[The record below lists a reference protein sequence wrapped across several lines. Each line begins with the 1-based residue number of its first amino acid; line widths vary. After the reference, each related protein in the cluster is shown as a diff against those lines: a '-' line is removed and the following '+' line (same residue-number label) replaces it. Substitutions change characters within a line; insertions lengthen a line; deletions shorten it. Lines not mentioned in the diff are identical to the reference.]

1 MPTFRQDTKIGG
13 MVPMMKT
20 DDINDQA
27 ITKDKIRDGN
37 VTTEKLAEGAVST
50 DKLPDGAV
58 KTEKIADKNIT
69 TSKLADGA
77 VSTSKLADQN
87 VTKEKIAD
95 QSVDNSKLYPEAV
108 TYDKLK
114 DKSVITEKLNDRA
127 VTTEKVEEKAI
138 TNAKLGDQSV
148 DGRVVREA
156 SLETKHFA
164 NESVT
169 TEKVARKS
177 ITKDKLADNAV
188 DTSQVVD
195 GSIGNAKL
203 SPDSVTTEKIKDG
216 SVTNEK
222 IADNTLGIGKF
233 DPELR
238 KTIQAATGLP
248 DDLNQMIQDVDQSV
262 KQLHEKDTD
271 LQSQID
277 DKQQQITANDED
289 ISLLQTR
296 STQMEEAIKGISASG
311 GASQASAVTYENTES
326 GLDSITAQGAIDE
339 LAAKKF
345 DKESISQDSGE
356 AEDKVMS
363 QKAVSTKLS
372 DISIKPFVY
381 SKEKDISGLAWNEGK
396 FITLEGK
403 IEDIRNW
410 CYSEPLQVMKGDII
424 SFHSPNDIGYISLI
438 SKCDAEGNDISP
450 LVKTFVSKDVIHDF
464 DYVVKEDCNVI
475 LCCTIKDRYNFKI
488 TSNEVLDNII
498 YSTSNKLFYG
508 KRVSFLGD
516 SITSYKKYSKCGS
529 SPYPDDTVT
538 SPENM
543 WWGMLSH
550 DFGMNIDVV
559 SAVGGASVTRNS
571 NRTCLLDRC
580 EDLGNPDVVF
590 IAAGTNDMH
599 EKVKVGEES
608 FDKDTSDLSETA
620 FFEAYDLLY
629 RKTHEKYPNAE
640 IILIVPAHAS
650 MLDGFWD
657 QDGGNYAPNA
667 IQCDHGLFRETIYK
681 IAYHYGLRVV
691 DISKV
696 RKYITNKD
704 FYHPDFAGMQVMAS
718 YMKASLGADIDRNNS
733 FEGKLSFDEVINSFI
748 EEIYYNGTEELRV
761 AHIAR
766 NYLTAHIWQVAVM
779 IGGIT
784 HIIFSSYDNL
794 EQNPIID
801 YLSEDEHTR
810 IIMKVNWNAF
820 KEKLYY
826 RYLSGIKISD
836 SCKNIDNSP
845 SIKAYLNGNIL
856 HDRSIHDIAI
866 KDAGWNNIIKEI
878 YYTGSKSDSIVLVS
892 LNSNR
897 ITANIDNVLVSNI
910 IQNGIVELYRS
921 ADRRLF
927 IAIDTSNVT
936 STSEHSKIVNIT
948 GKEALF
954 ELRYSPTISAFL
966 KNIIPTE
973 NLEEFYAK
981 GRKTAFFDKNG
992 AFNFEFGEKVKHIE
1006 DGANISL
1013 STSQETTQRYIAVW
1027 APFVGYTEE
1036 HVAKYVMAVG
1046 ASEDGKY
1053 FEEITRFDIA
1063 SLNNPKWKWLRDP
1076 SIIRYK
1082 GVFYVAI
1089 GANEGNDSYFGILKS
1104 EDLKSWSLLKNIK
1117 CSYNGKLLK
1126 PTAPE
1131 IFMVDDKPYVVF
1143 QGSFAHALVRP
1154 KCYMVELNEETFN
1167 TNSDEQT
1174 LDSHYIDLGESVAID
1189 FSVIKADNGKY
1200 ILGTARDWT
1209 QAFYEADEL
1218 FGEYKYLGEAHF
1230 GRLTE
1235 GTNIVRIG
1243 NGVYRIYITT
1253 NNDGTYYG
1261 FLETR
1266 DFKHFYGPTAIT
1278 NSRGSIEYRHGT
1290 VLPLKVKHLD
1300 TDKILNEI
1308 L

>member
-1 MPTFRQDTKIGG
+1 MPTFRQDEKLGTK
-13 MVPMMKT
+13 VPLIKT
-20 DDINDQA
+20 ADINDKS
-27 ITKDKIRDGN
+27 ITK
-37 VTTEKLAEGAVST
+37 EKLAEGSVT
-50 DKLPDGAV
+50 
-58 KTEKIADKNIT
+58 N
-69 TSKLADGA
+69 SKLAPESVTQDKFDKELLQIFKAAAGLPENLIETIQNVDTTLADHQRQISSNDDDISDLQTKTKQIKDTVDGIA
-77 VSTSKLADQN
+77 VSGGA
-87 VTKEKIAD
+87 
-95 QSVDNSKLYPEAV
+95 SVGSAV
-108 TYDKLK
+108 TYD
-114 DKSVITEKLNDRA
+114 
-127 VTTEKVEEKAI
+127 
-138 TNAKLGDQSV
+138 
-148 DGRVVREA
+148 
-156 SLETKHFA
+156 
-164 NESVT
+164 
-169 TEKVARKS
+169 
-177 ITKDKLADNAV
+177 
-188 DTSQVVD
+188 
-195 GSIGNAKL
+195 
-203 SPDSVTTEKIKDG
+203 
-216 SVTNEK
+216 
-222 IADNTLGIGKF
+222 NT
-233 DPELR
+233 
-238 KTIQAATGLP
+238 Q
-248 DDLNQMIQDVDQSV
+248 
-262 KQLHEKDTD
+262 
-271 LQSQID
+271 
-277 DKQQQITANDED
+277 
-289 ISLLQTR
+289 
-296 STQMEEAIKGISASG
+296 
-311 GASQASAVTYENTES
+311 S
-326 GLDSITAQGAIDE
+326 GLDAQNIQNAIDE
-339 LAAKKF
+339 L
-345 DKESISQDSGE
+345 SS
-356 AEDKVMS
+356 
-363 QKAVSTKLS
+363 
-372 DISIKPFVY
+372 KPFVY

-424 SFHSPNDIGYISLI
+424 SFHSPNGIGYISLI
-438 SKCDAEGNDISP
+438 SKCNAEGNDISP
-450 LVKTFVSKDVIHDF
+450 LVKTFVNNDVIYNF

-488 TSNEVLDNII
+488 TSNEILDNII

-508 KRVSFLGD
+508 KRASFLGD
-516 SITSYKKYSKCGS
+516 SISSYKKYSKCGS

-718 YMKASLGADIDRNNS
+718 YMKASLCADIDHNNC
-733 FEGKLSFDEVINSFI
+733 FEGELSFDEVINSFI
-748 EEIYYNGTEELRV
+748 EEIYYNGTEELRL
-761 AHIAR
+761 ATIAR
-766 NYLTAHIWQVAVM
+766 KYLAPIWQISVM

-784 HIIFSSYDNL
+784 HEIFKSYNSP

-801 YLSEDEHTR
+801 YLSEDERTR

-820 KEKLYY
+820 KEKYYY

-836 SCKNIDNSP
+836 SCRNIDNSP

-936 STSEHSKIVNIT
+936 STSEYSKIVNIT
-948 GKEALF
+948 SKEALF

-992 AFNFEFGEKVKHIE
+992 AFNFEFGEKIKHIE

-1076 SIIRYK
+1076 SIIRYN

-1104 EDLKSWSLLKNIK
+1104 EDLKNWSLLKNIK

-1167 TNSDEQT
+1167 TSSDEQT

-1218 FGEYKYLGEAHF
+1218 FGEYKYIGEAHF